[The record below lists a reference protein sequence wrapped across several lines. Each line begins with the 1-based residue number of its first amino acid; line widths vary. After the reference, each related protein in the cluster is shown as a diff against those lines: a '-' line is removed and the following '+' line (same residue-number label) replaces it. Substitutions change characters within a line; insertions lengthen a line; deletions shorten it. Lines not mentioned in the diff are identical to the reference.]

1 MWCAD
6 HMIADSHRFCC
17 LPFVRMICVIGK
29 KQERN
34 PNRKMCPRMRMRR
47 LQLIFDWRSAFGMC
61 IDVIERPPRGFSQT
75 QKIHFFPLSMS
86 INLSAHLICCTRR
99 RFFCPSCLYGGCV
112 PLVVFIVISF
122 VYIAVLVSSVRRCCC
137 CGCCCFFNQNVPFSN
152 FAAASNTMPSRGNTL
167 H

>member
-34 PNRKMCPRMRMRR
+34 LNRKMCPRMRMRR

-86 INLSAHLICCTRR
+86 INLSAHLICCTR